1 MGSSVSDVS
10 LKPNFPA
17 PMQTHKQAAQED
29 GVMSVKGFH
38 VSISQRRRSLNMVF
52 QRDGG
57 SLLFYSR
64 GRSWW
69 MVFLRENVIKLF

>member
-1 MGSSVSDVS
+1 
-10 LKPNFPA
+10 
-17 PMQTHKQAAQED
+17 
-29 GVMSVKGFH
+29 MSVKGFH
-38 VSISQRRRSLNMVF
+38 VSISQRIRSLNMVF

-69 MVFLRENVIKLF
+69 MVFLRENVSKLF

>member
-1 MGSSVSDVS
+1 M
-10 LKPNFPA
+10 
-17 PMQTHKQAAQED
+17 KQD
-29 GVMSVKGFH
+29 NGVMSVKGFH

-57 SLLFYSR
+57 SLFFYST